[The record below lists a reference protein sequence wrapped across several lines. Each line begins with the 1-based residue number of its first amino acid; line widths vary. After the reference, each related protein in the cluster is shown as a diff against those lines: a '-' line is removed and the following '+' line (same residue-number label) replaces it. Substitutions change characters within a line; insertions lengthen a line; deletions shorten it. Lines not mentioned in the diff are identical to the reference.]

1 MAWWAIVFRNG
12 SEVESQESCIH
23 PGVGEAACVRLV
35 FRCSPSFSRQK
46 QREEHGDKN
55 SYKNG
60 CKNGGRFH
68 VSLLRGVY
76 AVVSPFIV
84 PDEGMSRGLTWLG
97 ASPTITH
104 KPPTHTMIGTNIS
117 HYRIAEKLGS
127 GGMGVV
133 YKAEDTRLG
142 RFVALKFLPDE
153 LARDPQTLDRFRR
166 EARAASALNH
176 PNICTLYDI
185 GDEDGRAFIA
195 MEFLD
200 GVTLKHLIGARP
212 VESEQL
218 PGIAIDVANG
228 LEAAHSQGIVHRDIK
243 PANIFVTRRGQ
254 AKILDFGLAQI
265 GVETTAS
272 EAGANDAT
280 VSLAD
285 QQLTSPGSTLGT
297 VAYMSP
303 EQARGKPLDAR
314 TDLFSFGAVMYE
326 MATGSVPF
334 RGDTT
339 ANLFEAILHKAPV
352 APVRLNP
359 EVSAELER
367 LILKCLEKDRDL
379 RYQHASDIVSDLKR
393 LKRDSDSRQHSI
405 VSANA
410 ESGASQPATA
420 GSPSG
425 SSAVVVAVR
434 GHKWGWV
441 SAIAALLLAAAG
453 FAAWTLRP
461 KPPEPAM
468 SPPLPLTTYRGS
480 QNSPSFSPDGNQ
492 VAFQWDGEKQDN
504 VDIYVKGLSPDATPL
519 RLTTN
524 PAPDVQ
530 PAWSP
535 DGATIAFQRRVS
547 PTLTDLML
555 IPALGGPERKLA
567 EFPVRYYANGL
578 KPTWSPD
585 SKWLIVPASAGE
597 RMALFRVSVET
608 GESIQITHPDLALE
622 DLYPSI
628 SSDGTGLVFTRN
640 HQLYGTGDLYQVRL
654 DGDAKAVGA
663 PRLMISGG
671 SSNGV
676 AFPIW
681 TPDGKEI
688 LAINGNGAIR
698 VPADGSQAPTAI
710 PWLVGAPRAL
720 ALSRRGNRLAY
731 STPGG
736 DANIWRIDLTA
747 KTPQPERLIA
757 STARDVFPQYSPD
770 GARLAFYSSRSGI
783 GTGQIYVSDSDG
795 RQAQQITFVKQG
807 QAATPHWSP
816 DGRTLAIDSNQA
828 GVSEIYTVSASGGA
842 MKQLTEGPFV
852 NFGITWSRDGHWM
865 YFTSKRSGRSEIWKM
880 PDGGGPATQITR
892 NGGMG
897 AVESVDGKT
906 LYFGKETGTGS
917 IWKMPVAGGPEEQL
931 TDSLYRFNFAVTKR
945 GIYYMTSPGEK
956 RTSVL
961 MFYDFT
967 TGKSTAILPMGAPEY
982 GLDVSPDGRYLAYAQ
997 LDDPGSVLML
1007 VENFH

>member
-1 MAWWAIVFRNG
+1 
-12 SEVESQESCIH
+12 
-23 PGVGEAACVRLV
+23 
-35 FRCSPSFSRQK
+35 
-46 QREEHGDKN
+46 
-55 SYKNG
+55 
-60 CKNGGRFH
+60 
-68 VSLLRGVY
+68 
-76 AVVSPFIV
+76 
-84 PDEGMSRGLTWLG
+84 
-97 ASPTITH
+97 
-104 KPPTHTMIGTNIS
+104 MIGTDIS

-142 RFVALKFLPDE
+142 RFVALKFLPDD

-176 PNICTLYDI
+176 PNICTIYDI

-212 VESEQL
+212 LESEQL
-218 PGIAIDVANG
+218 LSIAIDIASG
-228 LEAAHSQGIVHRDIK
+228 LDAAHSEGIVHRDIK

-265 GVETTAS
+265 GVEKAS
-272 EAGANDAT
+272 EAGASDPT
-280 VSLAD
+280 VSLPGEGP
-285 QQLTSPGSTLGT
+285 LTSPGSTLGT

-314 TDLFSFGAVMYE
+314 TDLFSFGAVLYE

-359 EVSAELER
+359 EVSPELER
-367 LILKCLEKDRDL
+367 LISKCLEKDRDL

-393 LKRDSDSRQHSI
+393 LKRDSDSRQHSMS
-405 VSANA
+405 SAIA
-410 ESGASQPATA
+410 EVEATQPAA
-420 GSPSG
+420 AVSSPS
-425 SSAVVVAVR
+425 SSAVATPVR
-434 GHKWGWV
+434 GHKW
-441 SAIAALLLAAAG
+441 ALAAALAALLLIAIG
-453 FAAWTLRP
+453 LAAWTLRP
-461 KPPEPAM
+461 KPPQPTM
-468 SPPLPLTTYRGS
+468 SPPLPLTTYRGT
-480 QNSPSFSPDGNQ
+480 QNFPSFSPDGNQ

-547 PTLTDLML
+547 PSVVDLML

-567 EFPVRYYANGL
+567 EFPVRVNASGL

-585 SKWLIVPASAGE
+585 SKWVIVPASAGE

-608 GESIQITHPDLALE
+608 GESIQITNPDLELE
-622 DLYPSI
+622 DRYPSI
-628 SSDGTGLVFTRN
+628 SADGTALVFTRN

-654 DGDAKAVGA
+654 DGDAKPVGA
-663 PRLMISGG
+663 LRLMVSGG
-671 SSNGV
+671 SVKGV
-676 AFPIW
+676 AFPVW

-688 LAINGNGAIR
+688 LAINENGVISL
-698 VPADGSQAPTAI
+698 PADGSQAPTPI
-710 PWLVGAPRAL
+710 PWMVGAPRAL

-731 STPGG
+731 AVLGG

-747 KTPQPERLIA
+747 KTPQPERLIN
-757 STARDVFPQYSPD
+757 STARDVYPQYSPD
-770 GARLAFYSSRSGI
+770 GSRLAFYSYRSGL
-783 GTGQIYVSDSDG
+783 GQIYVSDSQG
-795 RQAQQITFVKQG
+795 KQPQQITFVKQG

-816 DGRTLAIDSNQA
+816 DGRTLAIDSNET
-828 GVSEIYTVSASGGA
+828 GVSEIYTISPNGGA
-842 MKQLTEGPFV
+842 MKQLTEGPSV
-852 NFGITWSRDGHWM
+852 NFGTTWSRDGHWM

-880 PDGGGPATQITR
+880 PDGGGPATQVTH
-892 NGGMG
+892 NGGIG
-897 AVESVDGKT
+897 PVESFDGKT
-906 LYFGKETGTGS
+906 LYFSKDAGSGS

-931 TDSLYRFNFAVTKR
+931 ADSLFRFNFAVAKR
-945 GIYYMTSPGEK
+945 GIYYMTSAGGA

-961 MFYDFT
+961 KFYDFA
-967 TGKSTAILPMGAPEY
+967 TGKSTTILPMGYPEY
-982 GLDVSPDGRYLAYAQ
+982 GLDVSPDGRYLTYAQ